1 MSADRF
7 SLEDKV
13 AIITGASR
21 GIGEAIAREFAG
33 RGARVVLVSRD
44 GEALRRVAEGIAAAG
59 GMAESIPCHVG
70 RTADIEAFW
79 QSVTAKLGRVD
90 ILVNNA
96 ATNVAFG
103 PAVDVSEAGYDKTF
117 AVNLKSSFLMCQH
130 AARLM
135 LPRHSGAII
144 NIASVGGVSPSVHQ
158 VVYGMTK
165 AAMIS
170 MTRGLAKEWGP
181 HGIRVNAIA
190 PGLVD
195 TRFASALISDPAVRE
210 PLIEHT
216 PMRRIG
222 HVDDVVGAAVF
233 LASGAARYVT
243 GTVLVCDGGLTA

>member
-1 MSADRF
+1 MSADIF

-21 GIGEAIAREFAG
+21 GIGEAIARGFAG

-44 GEALRRVAEGIAAAG
+44 GEALDRVAKDIAAAG
-59 GMAESIPCHVG
+59 GAVEFIPCHVG
-70 RTADIEAFW
+70 RPADIEALW
-79 QSVTAKLGRVD
+79 QGVTAKLGRVD

-117 AVNLKSSFLMCQH
+117 ALNSKGAFLMCQH

-135 LPRHSGAII
+135 LPRHDGAII
-144 NIASVGGVSPSVHQ
+144 NITSVGGLTPSVGQ

-181 HGIRVNAIA
+181 QGIRVNAIA

-195 TRFASALISDPAVRE
+195 TRFASALVNDPTVRE

-222 HVDDVVGAAVF
+222 HVDDIVGAAVF
-233 LASGAARYVT
+233 LASDAARYVT